1 MRAARTRRGNHGRGL
16 GNHGR
21 CVWQIFIMDG
31 CDAARGGRNDL
42 HHGCGRGARRD
53 RHSVHDARGSG
64 CAEAKT
70 KRLVQRRTAAALQK
84 IAVRIAQRD
93 GQRQYEQAVC
103 SAKAAPTNYR
113 AVCGGEQVLREGI
126 PIRQALK
133 NAAANAM
140 LTAGAMSHPS
150 CSSRQN
156 SRRRPPSDA
165 QGARPGPQRQ
175 NATWPWMRMGRML
188 KPAKQARAIVATA
201 VRILR
206 TLALTHLQGHPLRRL
221 LPCPIAGL
229 PVRSEAEPIR
239 RRMLRPVQIRAQ
251 RCGKRAACPPVATV
265 ACSPPSG
272 ICWLKSADVAK
283 DGTGTAATNS
293 NSDPTSRFEPFLMKP
308 CPHIPFYASPARRHP
323 AAPAASPRASLR
335 GRSSVLRSL
344 LFGCI
349 ISPRRL
355 PPIKPRL
362 KALSTKKGRPTRHP
376 AARDE
381 KHTTA
386 SVSP

>member
-1 MRAARTRRGNHGRGL
+1 
-16 GNHGR
+16 
-21 CVWQIFIMDG
+21 
-31 CDAARGGRNDL
+31 
-42 HHGCGRGARRD
+42 
-53 RHSVHDARGSG
+53 
-64 CAEAKT
+64 
-70 KRLVQRRTAAALQK
+70 
-84 IAVRIAQRD
+84 
-93 GQRQYEQAVC
+93 
-103 SAKAAPTNYR
+103 
-113 AVCGGEQVLREGI
+113 
-126 PIRQALK
+126 
-133 NAAANAM
+133 M

-229 PVRSEAEPIR
+229 PVRPEAEPIR
-239 RRMLRPVQIRAQ
+239 RRMLRPVQNRAQ

-283 DGTGTAATNS
+283 DGTGTAATIS

-335 GRSSVLRSL
+335 GRSSSNPSFSAALY
-344 LFGCI
+344 
-349 ISPRRL
+349 PPRL
-355 PPIKPRL
+355 PPTKPLL
-362 KALSTKKGRPTRHP
+362 KALSAKKDRPARHP

>member
-1 MRAARTRRGNHGRGL
+1 MRCGTRRQERSSSWVRARRAAGQAQRARCARIGLCRSKNEKAGAKAHRRSTPENSCPNSTARRAAAVRASRMQRQSRSDKL
-16 GNHGR
+16 SR
-21 CVWQIFIMDG
+21 CVRWRTG
-31 CDAARGGRNDL
+31 S
-42 HHGCGRGARRD
+42 ARRYP
-53 RHSVHDARGSG
+53 H
-64 CAEAKT
+64 
-70 KRLVQRRTAAALQK
+70 
-84 IAVRIAQRD
+84 
-93 GQRQYEQAVC
+93 
-103 SAKAAPTNYR
+103 PT
-113 AVCGGEQVLREGI
+113 
-126 PIRQALK
+126 
-133 NAAANAM
+133 
-140 LTAGAMSHPS
+140 GAMSHPS

-229 PVRSEAEPIR
+229 PVRPEAEPIR
-239 RRMLRPVQIRAQ
+239 RRMLRPVQNRAQ

-349 ISPRRL
+349 ISP
-355 PPIKPRL
+355 PDC
-362 KALSTKKGRPTRHP
+362 RPSNR
-376 AARDE
+376 A
-381 KHTTA
+381 
-386 SVSP
+386 

>member
-1 MRAARTRRGNHGRGL
+1 MRAARTRR

-31 CDAARGGRNDL
+31 CGAACGGRNDL

-53 RHSVHDARGSG
+53 KRGVHVRGSG

-70 KRLVQRRTAAALQK
+70 KRLVQSRTAAALQK

-93 GQRQYEQAVC
+93 GQRQYEQVVC

-113 AVCGGEQVLREGI
+113 AVCGGEQVLREGS

-229 PVRSEAEPIR
+229 PVRPEAEPIR
-239 RRMLRPVQIRAQ
+239 RRMLRPVQNRAQ

-283 DGTGTAATNS
+283 DGTWTAATNS

-349 ISPRRL
+349 ISPPRL

-362 KALSTKKGRPTRHP
+362 KALSTKKGRPARHP